1 MFLGGAL
8 PYNNPLLLPQGKY
21 AEAEPL
27 YERSQA
33 ILEKAL
39 GPEHPAVAVELN
51 NRAGLLESQVRAVI
65 NFQGS
70 CCGVQWV
77 FALPLG
83 VVVGVKLWPSEFP
96 GNSLVDRGSER
107 EF

>member
-1 MFLGGAL
+1 MFVLGGAL
-8 PYNNPLLLPQGKY
+8 PYTNPLLLSQAKY

-33 ILEKAL
+33 IQEKAL
-39 GPEHPAVAVELN
+39 GPEHPAVAVVLN
-51 NRAGLLESQVRAVI
+51 NRAGLLGCQVRAVI

-77 FALPLG
+77 FALPPG
-83 VVVGVKLWPSEFP
+83 VVVGV
-96 GNSLVDRGSER
+96 R
-107 EF
+107 